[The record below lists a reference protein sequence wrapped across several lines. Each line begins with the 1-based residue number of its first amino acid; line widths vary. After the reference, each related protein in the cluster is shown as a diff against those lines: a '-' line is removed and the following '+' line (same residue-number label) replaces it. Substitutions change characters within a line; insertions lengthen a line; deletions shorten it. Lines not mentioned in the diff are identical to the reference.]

1 MPGRVGIV
9 SLRMRPVVFV
19 APFPLETT
27 LRFARAAAALSN
39 VRLLGV
45 MQELPSGHDRKLFAD
60 VVTVSDGLSTGQLIE
75 AIELLRRR
83 HGQPHRLIGVLE
95 PLQVQLAQARAHF
108 NIPGT
113 DVRTAEVFRDKAK
126 MKDCLRAHGLPVARH
141 RLLTNRDDALAFE
154 AQVGYPMVLKP
165 PAGMGAKATFRVRSR
180 EDLLDAVRGLGAS
193 ARNPVLAEEFL
204 QGQEGSCD
212 TLTLGK
218 SPRLVSVSSY
228 RPSCLTVLENPWIQW
243 CCVLPRENQ
252 GPGFDDVKE
261 LGIAAVRA
269 LGLDTGFT
277 HMEWFRR
284 PNGSLAIGEIAQ
296 RPPGA
301 HITRMIGLAYNVE
314 SYRMWA
320 RAVVD
325 GAFDG
330 PYERRYAVGCA
341 YLRGMGRGRVA
352 AVHGA
357 REANDE
363 IGHYV
368 VEAKLPAIGAP
379 KNDSY
384 EGDGFAIVRDSRTET
399 VEASLRTIIET
410 VKVHYA

>member
-1 MPGRVGIV
+1 
-9 SLRMRPVVFV
+9 MRPVVFI

-27 LRFARAAAALSN
+27 MRFARAAAALAH

-45 MQELPSGHDRKLFAD
+45 MQELPAGNDRKLFGDIAQ
-60 VVTVSDGLSTGQLIE
+60 VQDGLSTRELIE
-75 AIELLRRR
+75 AVDLLRRK

-95 PLQVQLAQARAHF
+95 PLQVQIAQARAQF
-108 NIPGT
+108 GIPGT
-113 DVRTAEVFRDKAK
+113 DVETADLFRDKAK
-126 MKDCLRAHGLPVARH
+126 MKDRLRAAGLPVARH

-154 AQVGYPMVLKP
+154 SMVGYPMVLKP

-180 EDLLDAVRGLGAS
+180 DDLLDAVRALQAS
-193 ARNPVLAEEFL
+193 PRNPVLAEEFL

-218 SPRLVSVSSY
+218 VPRLVSVSWY
-228 RPSCLTVLENPWIQW
+228 KPSCLTVLENPWIQW

-261 LGIAAVRA
+261 LAVAAVRA

-284 PNGSLAIGEIAQ
+284 PDGSLAIGEIAQ

-301 HITRMIGLAYNVE
+301 HITRMIGLAYDVD

-325 GAFDG
+325 GVFEG
-330 PYERRYAVGCA
+330 PFERKHAVGCA
-341 YLRGMGRGRVA
+341 YLRGMGKGRVA
-352 AVHGA
+352 AVDGA
-357 REANDE
+357 REANE
-363 IGHYV
+363 EVGPYV
-368 VEAKLPAIGAP
+368 VEAKLPTPGTP
-379 KNDSY
+379 KSDSY
-384 EGDGFAIVRDSRTET
+384 EGDGYAIVRDPRTAV
-399 VEASLRTIIET
+399 VEAALRTIIET
-410 VKVHYA
+410 VKVRYA

>member
-1 MPGRVGIV
+1 
-9 SLRMRPVVFV
+9 MRPVVFV

-45 MQELPSGHDRKLFAD
+45 MQELPVGPDRKLFAD
-60 VVTVSDGLSTGQLIE
+60 VAQVRDGLDTRELIE

-108 NIPGT
+108 GIPGT
-113 DVRTAEVFRDKAK
+113 DVQTADVFRDKAK
-126 MKDCLRAHGLPVARH
+126 MKDRLREHGLPVARH

-154 AQVGYPMVLKP
+154 SIVGYPMVLKP

-193 ARNPVLAEEFL
+193 QRNPVLAEEFL

-212 TLTLGK
+212 TLTLGRT
-218 SPRLVSVSSY
+218 PRLVSVSSY

-261 LGIAAVRA
+261 LAIAAVRA
-269 LGLDTGFT
+269 LGLETGFT

-301 HITRMIGLAYNVE
+301 HITRMIGLAYDVD

-330 PYERRYAVGCA
+330 PYERRYSVGCA

-352 AVHGA
+352 AVDGA
-357 REANDE
+357 REANDDV
-363 IGHYV
+363 GHYV
-368 VEAKLPAIGAP
+368 VEAKLPTIGAP

-384 EGDGFAIVRDSRTET
+384 EGDGYAIVRDHRTDT
-399 VEASLRTIIET
+399 VEAALRTIIET
-410 VKVHYA
+410 VKVRYA

>member
-1 MPGRVGIV
+1 
-9 SLRMRPVVFV
+9 MRPIVFV

-45 MQELPSGHDRKLFAD
+45 MQELPVGHDRKLFAD
-60 VVTVSDGLSTGQLIE
+60 VVQVSDGLATGDLIE
-75 AIELLRRR
+75 AIELLRRK

-108 NIPGT
+108 GIPGT

-126 MKDCLRAHGLPVARH
+126 MKDRLREHWLPVARH
-141 RLLTNRDDALAFE
+141 RLLTGRDDALAFE
-154 AQVGYPMVLKP
+154 PMVGYPMVLKP

-193 ARNPVLAEEFL
+193 PRNPVLAEEFL
-204 QGQEGSCD
+204 QGKEGSCD

-218 SPRLVSVSSY
+218 IPRLISVSSY
-228 RPSCLTVLENPWIQW
+228 KPSCLTVLENPWIQW

-261 LGIAAVRA
+261 LAIAAVRA

-301 HITRMIGLAYNVE
+301 HITRMIGLAYDID

-325 GAFDG
+325 GTFEG
-330 PYERRYAVGCA
+330 PFERRYAVGCA

-363 IGHYV
+363 VGHFV
-368 VEAKLPAIGAP
+368 VEAKLPTLGAP

-399 VEASLRTIIET
+399 VEAALRHIIET